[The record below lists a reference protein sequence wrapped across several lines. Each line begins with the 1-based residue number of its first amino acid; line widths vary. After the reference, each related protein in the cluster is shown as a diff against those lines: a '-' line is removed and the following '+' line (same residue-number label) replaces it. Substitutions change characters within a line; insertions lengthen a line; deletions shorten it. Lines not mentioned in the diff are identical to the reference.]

1 MIDIF
6 GIELTEEQ
14 IDNVL
19 LYLEQHPE
27 IYIHTGPLTQEI
39 WEKEFGLDK
48 RIQTPIGIVK
58 LGNNQFTK
66 MYNKGRDSKFGMIKP
81 TLQAPDIIVTSESI
95 SKTGKPVERNYSYI
109 YIKSFIGHNG
119 ERIYYFASVTNLI
132 DGIEI
137 SISNQEKKPNKIMNL
152 IKSGK
157 LVYIKSA
164 TMLSTPASI
173 AHGSQPTVRGGGT
186 STAKVT
192 TNN

>member
-6 GIELTEEQ
+6 GIELTKEQ
-14 IDNVL
+14 INNVL

-27 IYIHTGPLTQEI
+27 TYIHPGTLTEEL

-48 RIQTPIGIVK
+48 QIQTPIGIVK
-58 LGNNQFTK
+58 LGNNQFAK
-66 MYNKGRDSKFGMIKP
+66 MYNKGRNSKFGMIKP
-81 TLQAPDIIVTSESI
+81 TLQTPDIIVTSEGI
-95 SKTGKPVERNYSYI
+95 SKTEKPVERNYSYI

-186 STAKVT
+186 STAKIT
-192 TNN
+192 KN

>member
-6 GIELTEEQ
+6 GIELTEDQ

-27 IYIHTGPLTQEI
+27 PYIHPDTLTQEV
-39 WEKEFGLDK
+39 WENEFGFDK
-48 RIQTPIGIVK
+48 QIKTPIGIVK
-58 LGNNQFTK
+58 LGNNQFAK

-81 TLQAPDIIVTSESI
+81 TLQTPDIIVTSESI

-109 YIKSFIGHNG
+109 YIKSFSRHNG

>member
-27 IYIHTGPLTQEI
+27 TYTHPDTLTWEL
-39 WEKEFGLDK
+39 WEKEFGIDK
-48 RIQTPIGIVK
+48 QIHTPIGTVK
-58 LGNNQFTK
+58 LGDNQFAK

-81 TLQAPDIIVTSESI
+81 TLQTPDIIVTSESI

-109 YIKSFIGHNG
+109 YIKSFIKNDGS
-119 ERIYYFASVTNLI
+119 RVYYFASVTNLI
-132 DGIEI
+132 EGIEV
-137 SISNQEKKPNKIMNL
+137 SISNQEKTAGRIKRL

-164 TMLSTPASI
+164 TMPSTPASI

-186 STAKVT
+186 STAKIT
-192 TNN
+192 KN